1 MSESHAKYAFKEV
14 TQIPSDRK
22 PRTAAI
28 FQEEN
33 LPERLVQMRTG
44 GPVFQVA
51 SQTLTLTFGQ
61 TEKYV
66 RETLNYPEHEILKHI
81 PAAELVKAYSAM
93 AEFQNNLPAPPRKSI
108 GFHKH
113 I

>member
-1 MSESHAKYAFKEV
+1 MSENHVKYAFKEV
-14 TQIPSDRK
+14 TQIPGERK
-22 PRTAAI
+22 PRIAAI

-33 LPERLVQMRTG
+33 IPERLAQMRSG

-66 RETLNYPEHEILKHI
+66 RETLNNPEHKILNHI

-93 AEFQNNLPAPPRKSI
+93 ASFQENIPPARKSSGLYRQI
-108 GFHKH
+108 
-113 I
+113 